1 MDTGAIA
8 ELSIPI
14 TITLGAFIM
23 IVYLRKFK
31 NIERMA
37 MIDKGLSPDL
47 FKGAG
52 TTVTPLRWSLLLIGC
67 GLGLLFGHFLD
78 YAFDMKEVAY
88 FSMVFIFGGAGL
100 GLAYIIES
108 KKSTK

>member
-1 MDTGAIA
+1 MTVTI
-8 ELSIPI
+8 I
-14 TITLGAFIM
+14 ITLGAFIM
-23 IVYLRKFK
+23 VVYLRKYK

-47 FKGAG
+47 FKDVESKA
-52 TTVTPLRWSLLLIGC
+52 TPLRWSLLLIGC
-67 GLGLLFGHFLD
+67 GLGLLSGYSLDNAFG
-78 YAFDMKEVAY
+78 MKDVAY

-108 KKSTK
+108 KKSARL